1 MHQGLLY
8 GKKSFVAEVTF
19 NEKNHTRLIKEMLK
33 EEFAE
38 QEENI
43 SNLVNGNFEIIMK
56 KRGKSQDKIKYLRK

>member
-1 MHQGLLY
+1 
-8 GKKSFVAEVTF
+8 
-19 NEKNHTRLIKEMLK
+19 MLK

-56 KRGKSQDKIKYLRK
+56 ERGKSQDKIKYLRK

>member
-1 MHQGLLY
+1 MA
-8 GKKSFVAEVTF
+8 KNSFVAEVTF
-19 NEKNHTRLIKEMLK
+19 NEKNLTRLIKEMLK

-56 KRGKSQDKIKYLRK
+56 ERGKSQDKIKYLRK

>member
-1 MHQGLLY
+1 MA
-8 GKKSFVAEVTF
+8 KNSFVAEVTF
-19 NEKNHTRLIKEMLK
+19 NEKNLTRLIKEMLK
-33 EEFAE
+33 EEFAEQEFAE